1 MQICTAFFCILQGSQ
16 NGARRVII
24 TTGRTLLPCASC
36 SPKQPPRK
44 TTRPG
49 SSRRNP
55 GAAADTRTKKTP
67 HGAFTRSRAPAN
79 GHQRPGHGPAE
90 TATGQGVGTLT
101 RRPPKD
107 RFRPV
112 VDGNR
117 GEARPR
123 RKGGGALRDAAPP
136 TGPPQ
141 SRPPS
146 LGQKGAGAGK

>member
-1 MQICTAFFCILQGSQ
+1 MQICTAFFCILGASQ
-16 NGARRVII
+16 NGNTRRIVRQA
-24 TTGRTLLPCASC
+24 GPRSLAPLAG
-36 SPKQPPRK
+36 PKQPPKK

-55 GAAADTRTKKTP
+55 GVADEARTKKTP
-67 HGAFTRSRAPAN
+67 QGAVVRSRAPAN

-90 TATGQGVGTLT
+90 TATGPGVGT
-101 RRPPKD
+101 RSRCPSND

-112 VDGNR
+112 VDGAR

-123 RKGGGALRDAAPP
+123 RKAGGALRDAARP